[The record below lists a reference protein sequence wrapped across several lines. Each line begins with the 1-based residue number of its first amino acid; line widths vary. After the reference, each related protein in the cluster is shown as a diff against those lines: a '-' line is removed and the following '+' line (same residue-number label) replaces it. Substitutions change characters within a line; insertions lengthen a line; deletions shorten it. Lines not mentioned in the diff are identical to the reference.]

1 MKRYKV
7 WSGLLGLVVAGTSI
21 LCLRATVAEE
31 PGAAG
36 SASASRKAGLVAA
49 GRETNITSAGLT
61 NKNTSAR
68 VARNVKEI
76 ESCVTRLS
84 DAEANNKLMEMS
96 ETFNQINECCDEL
109 QGKNGRPAPP
119 AEEWG
124 IRDAAKHRQIL
135 DALGTL
141 ENDAEGMRSITR
153 ENSLGARRLDMIK
166 KGWQQFMKHHAD
178 LAELLTQLPELRPM
192 TSVPGHLS
200 ERAS

>member
-21 LCLRATVAEE
+21 LCLWATVAEE

-36 SASASRKAGLVAA
+36 SASASRKADPVAA
-49 GRETNITSAGLT
+49 SRETNVASAGLT
-61 NKNTSAR
+61 NKNMSVR

-84 DAEANNKLMEMS
+84 DAEANHKLIGMS
-96 ETFNQINECCDEL
+96 ETFNRINECCDEL

-124 IRDAAKHRQIL
+124 KRDAAKHRRIL
-135 DALGTL
+135 DALGAL
-141 ENDAEGMRSITR
+141 ENDAEGMRDMTR
-153 ENSLGARRLDMIK
+153 ENSFGARQPDMIK
-166 KGWQQFMKHHAD
+166 RGWQQFMKHHAE
-178 LAELLTQLPELRPM
+178 LAELLT
-192 TSVPGHLS
+192 
-200 ERAS
+200 